1 MLYKQLCCIYV
12 RVILFYSRSTSS
24 FYVWGRGAPDIRLSG
39 WDPVFWAIRQP
50 DIRWPDNGL
59 SENRI
64 PDIRLRILGIT

>member
-1 MLYKQLCCIYV
+1 MLTHLK
-12 RVILFYSRSTSS
+12 IL
-24 FYVWGRGAPDIRLSG
+24 VWGAFNLKKSLKTGLRDRGAPDIRLSG